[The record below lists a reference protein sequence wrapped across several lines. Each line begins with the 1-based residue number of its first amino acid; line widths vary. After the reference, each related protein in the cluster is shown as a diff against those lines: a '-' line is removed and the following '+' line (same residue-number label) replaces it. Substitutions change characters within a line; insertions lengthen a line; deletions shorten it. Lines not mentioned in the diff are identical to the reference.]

1 MMNCLFIVN
10 ILLSARTARFWRKN
24 RLLILEQFESSEVFY
39 PESASDIPADDLKN
53 FEVVILIGDSKFF
66 NRIVNNLYPSLTE
79 NLGHNILAFIP
90 DSGRSALTD
99 GLGLPKRIQKSINL
113 IKKKQS
119 IPMDLVRCHYIDHHG
134 FPSNR
139 LVLNDVLIGLP
150 LLKIPLILE
159 SLFSWTKSAPIM
171 PFRKKNKTIS
181 LVHEGKQL
189 YQGEYFFG
197 ILLLGRRITRGPRIG
212 HRMRFNLTKF
222 DYIQLN
228 SRTLKGV
235 TAALPDLLSGK
246 LESQRPDLFYKKLN
260 ELEINGV
267 GKGNKLI
274 ADGIHIGRLPASF
287 TLLPKAVRVI
297 SPLITAKIKQPWKKK
312 LAAAK
317 VPKPAGSREIVDCP
331 RLAKSE

>member
-1 MMNCLFIVN
+1 MNCLFIVN

-24 RLLILEQFESSEVFY
+24 RLAILEQFESPDVFY
-39 PESASDIPADDLKN
+39 PESTSDLPAEDLKN
-53 FEVVILIGDSKFF
+53 FEVIVLIGDSVFF

-79 NLGHNILAFIP
+79 NLGFNILAFIP
-90 DSGRSALTD
+90 DSGHSALTD
-99 GLGLPKRIQKSINL
+99 GLGLPRRVQKSIAL

-119 IPMDLVRCHYIDHHG
+119 IPMDLIRCHYIDHHG

-139 LVLNDVLIGLP
+139 LVLNDILVGLP

-159 SLFSWTKSAPIM
+159 SLFNWTKSMSKM

-197 ILLLGRRITRGPRIG
+197 ILLLGRRITRGPKIG
-212 HRMRFNLTKF
+212 HRMRINLTKF

-228 SRTLKGV
+228 SQTLKGV

-246 LESQRPDLFYKKLN
+246 LESQRPDLLYKKLN

-267 GKGNKLI
+267 GKDNKLI

-297 SPLITAKIKQPWKKK
+297 SPLITANIKKPWKKK

-317 VPKPAGSREIVDCP
+317 VPKPVGNREIVDCP
-331 RLAKSE
+331 RRTNRR